1 MIKKI
6 LIAVDDSIHSKH
18 AIRYAGKI
26 SDSVKNMHFTLFHVQ
41 PTISQYLLDEAEKD
55 PKSRVELNKIIA
67 KNGEVSQNILE
78 KAKERM
84 VRMGIGDESLNL
96 VTHTRMRGLAR
107 DILDYS
113 QSEPFDAIILGRR
126 GLSGI
131 RGAIM
136 GSVSANILEQSKS
149 IPIWLID
156 GEVDSSK
163 ILFAVDGSENSLKAV
178 DHLALI
184 MNNNP
189 DIQILFFHVRPKIS
203 DFCPI
208 DFESADSDRIGEII
222 TRGDKKCIDQF
233 FAHALKRLKD
243 AGIDDHQI
251 EVKASNAL
259 FNPGKAIIE
268 EAKQGGYGTILIG
281 RRGIDKAF
289 FTGSVSRYVMNQI
302 TDKALW
308 IVP

>member
-1 MIKKI
+1 
-6 LIAVDDSIHSKH
+6 
-18 AIRYAGKI
+18 
-26 SDSVKNMHFTLFHVQ
+26 
-41 PTISQYLLDEAEKD
+41 
-55 PKSRVELNKIIA
+55 
-67 KNGEVSQNILE
+67 
-78 KAKERM
+78 
-84 VRMGIGDESLNL
+84 
-96 VTHTRMRGLAR
+96 
-107 DILDYS
+107 
-113 QSEPFDAIILGRR
+113 
-126 GLSGI
+126 
-131 RGAIM
+131 M
-136 GSVSANILEQSKS
+136 GSVSANILEHSKS

-163 ILFAVDGSENSLKAV
+163 IMFAVDGSENSLKAV

-189 DIQILFFHVRPKIS
+189 DVNILFFHVQPKIS

-208 DFESADSDRIGEII
+208 DFDSADSDRIEDVIV
-222 TRGDKKCIDQF
+222 RGDKKCIDQF
-233 FAHALKRLKD
+233 FTHALKKLKA

-251 EVKASNAL
+251 EVKTSDAL

-281 RRGIDKAF
+281 RRGINKAF

>member
-1 MIKKI
+1 MKKKI
-6 LIAVDDSIHSKH
+6 LIALDDSIHSNH
-18 AIRYAGKI
+18 AIRYAGKL
-26 SDSVKNMHFTLFHVQ
+26 SKSVKNLQFTLFHVQ

-55 PKSRVELNKIIA
+55 PKSRAELNKIIA
-67 KNGEVSQNILE
+67 KNTEVSQNLLE

-84 VRMGIGDESLNL
+84 VRMGIGVEFLDL
-96 VTHTRMRGLAR
+96 VTQTRMRGLAK

-113 QSEPFDAIILGRR
+113 QIKPFDAILMGRR

-131 RGAIM
+131 RGAIT
-136 GSVSANILEQSKS
+136 GSVSANVIEHSKS
-149 IPIWLID
+149 IPVWLID
-156 GEVDSSK
+156 GEVNSLK
-163 ILFAVDGSENSLKAV
+163 IMLAVDGSENSLKAV

-184 MNNNP
+184 MNNNT
-189 DIQILFFHVRPKIS
+189 DIKISFFHVQPKIS

-222 TRGDKKCIDQF
+222 TQGDKKCIDQF
-233 FAHALKRLKD
+233 FAHALKKLKD
-243 AGIDDHQI
+243 AGLDDHQI
-251 EVKASNAL
+251 EIKTSDAL

-268 EAKQGGYGTILIG
+268 EAKLGGYGTILIG
-281 RRGIDKAF
+281 RRGINKAF